1 MSSLVKYARTVARKG
16 YNPIPL
22 NPETKCPMDTGWPNQ
37 TISKTILDKYEN
49 NPRYKTAD
57 MGFITRKTPAIDFDI
72 LDIDICQQMVKFV
85 QDRVDGP
92 LVLRTGQAPKTLA
105 VFQCE
110 DPFKKMTS
118 KKYIDFMDETQQIE
132 ILGDGQQFV
141 AHGIHAKTG
150 APYQWSCALPP
161 SEALP
166 VLTPELA
173 QEVIAEF
180 ERLAE
185 AQGWELVSKG
195 SNSGVVN
202 AEETLWSP
210 TNLSDEQRAAVIR
223 AVPNED
229 GWDGWVAN
237 LAAIHY
243 EFGGSEEGYAL
254 ALEYSEKSLNH
265 NNESTVRKRW
275 DSFSINKPGGRTFA
289 SLIKQA
295 KDAGYD
301 VNAVDESTG
310 KGTLA
315 KFNRKYGLAVVE
327 GVTSIVYR
335 ESDMS
340 TGDPKI
346 CFMPVR
352 YFKDLRN
359 NIRAVDDEGEEILG
373 GKKFD
378 TPIAAANYWIT
389 HPKRNTYNQVYFKPE
404 PGLVFNSKDPLPK
417 GSGFN
422 LYTGLKFQPVEGDW
436 PLIRRHLLEIWCKG
450 DLELFEYVLGW
461 MGNMFQHPDQ
471 QGYSALI
478 LKSEEGGGK
487 NVIIDL
493 MIDALGAHGA
503 VCTKPEDITGRF
515 NSFIST
521 AVFIFMNE
529 AIWGGNRQLEG
540 PMKSLI
546 TDDYLVVERKFIERF
561 KIKNCTHLMFASNN
575 EFPAY
580 IGRTDRRNVVLELDE
595 KYTNDPVYFDPL
607 RKEIQ
612 SGGKEAFIY
621 HLLNMDLSGFNPRK
635 LPAGSGLLKH
645 EIKLEGGSTIE
656 QWFAECL
663 DLGEIRGSRDSV
675 IDADDWEEQSENL
688 VSRKLLLESLE
699 HFSHVKKSNA
709 RGTSI
714 NLGRFL
720 LKSGMLIRKS
730 RGAYVIPDIGKCHEL
745 FDKYMQKRK

>member
-1 MSSLVKYARTVARKG
+1 MNSLVKYARTVARKG
-16 YNPIPL
+16 YSPIPL
-22 NPETKCPMDTGWPNQ
+22 NSETKRPMDKGWPNQ

-49 NPRYKTAD
+49 SPRYKNAD
-57 MGFITRKTPAIDFDI
+57 LGFLTKNTPAIDFDI
-72 LDIDICQQMVKFV
+72 LDIDICQQMVRFV

-110 DPFKKMTS
+110 KPFKKMTS
-118 KKYIDFMDETQQIE
+118 RKYIDFMDETQQIE
-132 ILGDGQQFV
+132 ILGEGQQFV
-141 AHGIHAKTG
+141 AHGIHEKTG
-150 APYQWSCALPP
+150 KPYHWSCALPP
-161 SEALP
+161 STALP
-166 VLTPELA
+166 VLTVELA

-185 AQGWELVSKG
+185 AQCWEVVSPG
-195 SNSGVVN
+195 THGVDDNEGMSSGFSIKN
-202 AEETLWSP
+202 RI
-210 TNLSDEQRAAVIR
+210 TNLTSEQLMSALMRIPVHDIYDDWIKVLMAISHQFGDTAEGLDAAHRYSAQCAGYDEDEV
-223 AVPNED
+223 NEKWNSFHFD
-229 GWDGWVAN
+229 GTG
-237 LAAIHY
+237 I
-243 EFGGSEEGYAL
+243 
-254 ALEYSEKSLNH
+254 
-265 NNESTVRKRW
+265 
-275 DSFSINKPGGRTFA
+275 TFA
-289 SLIKQA
+289 SVLAQ
-295 KDAGYD
+295 DPG
-301 VNAVDESTG
+301 VPESTG
-310 KGTLA
+310 TGTLA
-315 KFNRKYGLAVVE
+315 KFNHKYGLAVVE

-352 YFKDLRN
+352 HFKDLRN
-359 NIRAVDDEGEEILG
+359 NTRAVDDNEEEILG

-378 TPIAAANYWIT
+378 TPIPAATYWMT
-389 HPKRNTYNQVYFKPE
+389 HSKRNTYSQVYFKPE
-404 PGLVFNSKDPLPK
+404 PGLVFNGKDPLPK

-436 PLIRRHLLEIWCKG
+436 SLIRRHLLEIWCKG

-487 NVIIDL
+487 NVIIDM
-493 MIDALGAHGA
+493 MIEALGVHGA

-607 RKEIQ
+607 RKEIH

-635 LPAGSGLLKH
+635 LPAGSGILKH

-663 DLGEIRGSRDSV
+663 DLGEIRGPRDSV

-688 VSRKLLLESLE
+688 VSRKMLLESLE
-699 HFSHVKKSNA
+699 YFSHIKKSNA

-730 RGAYVIPDIGKCHEL
+730 RGAYVIPDIGKCHKL